1 MNAYR
6 PVHAPHL
13 APVVGSA
20 GSPRWTQRPA
30 QSNWGDFGPD
40 DQLGRLNYL
49 TADKV
54 KEAAQEI
61 QTGERFCLSLP
72 LDKPGGNALNPRRH
86 PPVIKP
92 SRRPLGPGLNFALSR
107 ENPLYTDVVSDDYA
121 EIYLQYSTQWDA
133 LSHVGSHFDI
143 NGDGVDELVY
153 YNGFQAGIDILAPD
167 DLPDMGGQSRAK
179 ALGVERLAEQAI
191 QGRGVLVNLRR
202 HFGDG
207 HTLVSGKMLKE
218 VLKADGIEV
227 TRGDIVALYT
237 GFSELLL
244 ACDGPPKS
252 DMPETVGAV
261 LDGRDPELQQW
272 IIDSHIT
279 TLVADNYGI
288 ESVPGRPVDGSC
300 AFLPLHELCLFKL
313 GMPFGELWYLHPLA
327 QWLEAH
333 GRYRFMLTAPAL
345 RLPGAVGSPVTP
357 VATV

>member
-1 MNAYR
+1 MSVYR
-6 PVHAPHL
+6 PVHMPHI
-13 APVVGSA
+13 APVVGDGNA
-20 GSPRWTQRPA
+20 PRWKQRPP

-54 KEAAQEI
+54 REAALEV
-61 QTGERFCLSLP
+61 QTGQRFCLSLP
-72 LDKPGGNALNPRRH
+72 LDLPGGNAINPRRF

-92 SRRPLGPGLNFALSR
+92 SQRPLGPGMNFALSQ
-107 ENPLYTDVVSDDYA
+107 ENPNYTDVVSDDYA
-121 EIYLQYSTQWDA
+121 QIYLQYSTQWDA

-143 NGDGVDELVY
+143 DGDGIAELVY
-153 YNGFQAGIDILAPD
+153 YNGFQAGIDILAPK

-191 QGRGVLVNLRR
+191 QGRGVLINLRK

-207 HTLVSGKMLKE
+207 HTLVSSKMLQQ
-218 VLKADGIEV
+218 VMQADGV
-227 TRGDIVALYT
+227 SVSKGDIVAFYT
-237 GFSELLL
+237 GFSELLI
-244 ACDGPPKS
+244 ACNSQPKA

-261 LDGRDPELQQW
+261 LDGLDPRLQQW
-272 IIDSHIT
+272 IIDSEISA
-279 TLVADNYGI
+279 LVADNYGI

-313 GMPFGELWYLHPLA
+313 GMPFGELWYLHQLA
-327 QWLEAH
+327 EWLQSA

>member
-1 MNAYR
+1 M
-6 PVHAPHL
+6 
-13 APVVGSA
+13 
-20 GSPRWTQRPA
+20 
-30 QSNWGDFGPD
+30 
-40 DQLGRLNYL
+40 
-49 TADKV
+49 
-54 KEAAQEI
+54 
-61 QTGERFCLSLP
+61 
-72 LDKPGGNALNPRRH
+72 
-86 PPVIKP
+86 
-92 SRRPLGPGLNFALSR
+92 
-107 ENPLYTDVVSDDYA
+107 VSDDYA

-143 NGDGVDELVY
+143 NGDGIDELVY

-227 TRGDIVALYT
+227 TKGDIVALYT

-261 LDGRDPELQQW
+261 LDGRCPELQQW

-288 ESVPGRPVDGSC
+288 ESVPGRPADGRC

-327 QWLEAH
+327 QWLQAH